1 MNNDYSNAM
10 IGLAQQSV
18 DLPLE
23 KRKELAKKGI
33 YFSANAVNIYPLF
46 SNAWVH
52 HGNAYVTM
60 GNFIQLEADSLRKI
74 SSPNAIKYYNE
85 VLKLYNHS
93 LTIYQK
99 AQKYS
104 PDSTTIY
111 GNLAIIYRTRGNL
124 FASLEKNKEA
134 IADFEQA
141 NKFTYGKD
149 VEINRLLAA
158 SYGVTSLNSLK
169 SKDTLSSQDSYQ
181 KCLNSIDRGIKIM
194 PIHMLATIAN
204 LENAYKALAKEN
216 KEFEAISIQRA
227 EELNKIIKPVDP
239 NYKGK

>member
-1 MNNDYSNAM
+1 M
-10 IGLAQQSV
+10 IGLSQQSV

-33 YFSANAVNIYPLF
+33 YYSANSVNIYPLF

-74 SSPNAIKYYNE
+74 SSPNAVKYYNE

-134 IADFEQA
+134 IADFELA
-141 NKFTYGKD
+141 NKYTNGKD
-149 VEINRLLAA
+149 IEVNRLLAA
-158 SYGVTSLNSLK
+158 AYGVAAVNSLK
-169 SKDTLSSQDSYQ
+169 VRDTISSQDFYQ
-181 KCLNSIDRGIKIM
+181 KCLITLDRGIKIM

-204 LENAYKALAKEN
+204 LEKAYRAMAKEN
-216 KEFEAISIQRA
+216 KEFESISNQRA
-227 EELNKIIKPVDP
+227 EELNKIIKSIDP
-239 NYKGK
+239 NYNGN